1 MILSVSR
8 RTDIP
13 SCYAEWF
20 MNRIREGYAYV
31 RNPMYPE
38 KVSKV
43 AITKDVIDC
52 IVFWTKNPCPLIPY
66 LDELKGYNY
75 YFQFTLTGYG
85 EDVEPE
91 LGADK
96 AQMQQAFHELSDLV
110 GKNRVIWRYDPIFL
124 SESYNMEFH
133 IDTFKKIA
141 ESLKGY
147 TERVVISFI
156 DLYGST
162 VYNTKEL
169 SLRTSS
175 EEEMHFMAKEM
186 ARIAENNGI
195 QIEAC
200 AEKVDFSE
208 DGVKAGHCIDKEYIE
223 SLIGYRLTGT
233 KDKGQREACGCMESV
248 DIGKY
253 NTCKNGCKYCY
264 ANNTKSAIQTNIQN
278 YNPDSKFLCDEE
290 KASDTVAD
298 RKMKS
303 LRRKNSL
310 Q

>member
-13 SCYAEWF
+13 ACYADWF
-20 MNRIREGYAYV
+20 MNRVRDGFVYV
-31 RNPMYPE
+31 RNPMYAE

-66 LDELKGYNY
+66 QNELDGYNY

-85 EDVEPE
+85 KDVEPA
-91 LGADK
+91 LGTEK
-96 AQMQQAFHELSDLV
+96 EQIQQTFLELSDMV

-124 SESYNMEFH
+124 SETYSMEFH
-133 IDTFKKIA
+133 INTFTKLA
-141 ESLKGY
+141 NSLRGY

-169 SLRTSS
+169 SLRAPS
-175 EEEMHFMAKEM
+175 EEEMHLIARSMAK
-186 ARIAENNGI
+186 IAEDNGM

-200 AEKVDFSE
+200 AEKTDLTG
-208 DGVKAGHCIDKEYIE
+208 DGVRAGHCIDKEYIE
-223 SLIGYRLTGT
+223 NLIGYRLTGT
-233 KDKGQREACGCMESV
+233 KDKSQREACGCMESV

-253 NTCKNGCKYCY
+253 DTCPNGCKYCY
-264 ANNTKSAIQTNIQN
+264 ANNTKSAIQANIQN
-278 YNPDSKFLCDEE
+278 YTPDSKFLCDIE
-290 KASDTVAD
+290 KSSDMVAERD
-298 RKMKS
+298 MRS
-303 LRRKNSL
+303 LKRKNNP
-310 Q
+310 